1 MTGIFWLDWAIIAVS
16 LFNTILLLWMGLTV
30 LLNANRR
37 DWGVWLMGGG
47 LLVATAFFISHSAIL
62 GQELALNFDG
72 LNFWWRAGW
81 FGVIVAPLAWYVA
94 VLWFSGFWAAPQ
106 SGLRRRHRPA
116 VWLMLTWLSGLL
128 LLLLAANP
136 IPAYDQLVQTTW
148 GVKLALGSTPLA
160 FLLFPFFMVACILLS
175 IDALRRPAEVA
186 DANTAIARRR
196 ALPWLLAAAG
206 TLLAVT
212 LSAAFFIGSIVAA
225 GERGELDLLR
235 IETVAAYDLV
245 LSLLIA
251 AASLLVGQAI
261 VAYEIFTGRVLPR
274 RSFVR
279 HWRYAILLAGSY
291 AAVVGWSIA
300 IDLRPIYSLLLATL
314 LLTSFYALYVWRAF
328 REREQFVARLR
339 PFVQTA
345 GAMQGPLPTS
355 SSAGSLFEALCRDL
369 LGTAAAQLVPL
380 GSVAPLVPAPL
391 CYGTAAPPAEAVRA
405 LSLAHEPAA
414 GVAPLSGRAGP
425 YRWVIPLWDA
435 REQIGTLLIGE
446 KLDGGLYSQEEM
458 ETAQAAGER
467 VIQLL
472 ASEQITVRLM
482 ELQRKRT
489 TAQRVMDQRTRRA
502 LHDDI
507 LPALHLAILQLSGAD
522 RRQHAVEETLQTL
535 TETHKQIADLLT
547 STQPAPT
554 RAPDSCELVTALH
567 ALAADEFADSFE
579 EIGWS
584 GVMVTGAADSGK
596 HALTLYVEPVVAEV
610 VLGAARETM
619 RNAAAHGRGDQAE
632 RPLRLDIGL
641 DLDDGNEELVLTI
654 ADNGVGIGF
663 EGSDSTSD
671 AAAPHGGGHGLAL
684 HSTLLAMVG
693 GYLTIASAPL
703 AGTRVQITVPYPDSP
718 QAPPAVL
725 AA

>member
-1 MTGIFWLDWAIIAVS
+1 MTGVFWLDWAIIAVS

-116 VWLMLTWLSGLL
+116 VWLMLTWLLGLL

-148 GVKLALGSTPLA
+148 GVRLALGSTPLA
-160 FLLFPFFMVACILLS
+160 FLLFPLFMVACILLS
-175 IDALRRPAEVA
+175 IDALRRPAAVA

-212 LSAAFFIGSIVAA
+212 LCAAFFIGSIVAA

-235 IETVAAYDLV
+235 IETVAAYDLA

-300 IDLRPIYSLLLATL
+300 VHLRPIYSLLLATL

-369 LGTAAAQLVPL
+369 LGTTAAQLVPL
-380 GSVAPLVPAPL
+380 GSVAPLVPSPL
-391 CYGTAAPPAEAVRA
+391 CFGTAPTAEAVRA

-414 GVAPLSGRAGP
+414 GVAPLGGSAGP

-472 ASEQITVRLM
+472 ANEQITVRLM

-507 LPALHLAILQLSGAD
+507 LPALHLAILQLSGANPGQ
-522 RRQHAVEETLQTL
+522 RAVEETLQTL

-547 STQPAPT
+547 TTQPAPART
-554 RAPDSCELVTALH
+554 PDSCELVTALH
-567 ALAADEFADSFE
+567 ALAAGEFAGSFE
-579 EIGWS
+579 QIAWS
-584 GVMVTGAADSGK
+584 GTMVTGGVHGGK
-596 HALTLYVEPVVAEV
+596 HAVRLYVEPVVAEV
-610 VLGAARETM
+610 VLGAVRETM
-619 RNAAAHGRGDQAE
+619 RNAAAHARGDKAE

-641 DLDDGNEELVLTI
+641 DLDDGNRELVLTI

-663 EGSDSTSD
+663 EGSGSTSD
-671 AAAPHGGGHGLAL
+671 AAAPHGSGHGLAL

-693 GYLTIASAPL
+693 GYLTIASVPL
-703 AGTRVQITVPYPDSP
+703 AGTRVQITVPYPDLL
-718 QAPPAVL
+718 QAPPA
-725 AA
+725 APTA